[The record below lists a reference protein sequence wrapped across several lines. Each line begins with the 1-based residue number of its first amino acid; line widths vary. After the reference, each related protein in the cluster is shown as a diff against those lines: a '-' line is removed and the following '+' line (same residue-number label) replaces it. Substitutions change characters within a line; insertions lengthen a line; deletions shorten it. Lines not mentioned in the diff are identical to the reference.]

1 MMKENVQIAKNVL
14 TAFKYLGV
22 TSCRWTEDKW
32 QGGYLLYLFIEK
44 GEQSKREIK
53 KDGTQGIFTV
63 YDGTECENI
72 AILFEVLEQI
82 LLVEDKICYNID
94 EVIKVVEK
102 WKKNG

>member
-1 MMKENVQIAKNVL
+1 MVSDNKKIAKDVL
-14 TAFKYLGV
+14 TAFKLLGV
-22 TSCRWTEDKW
+22 THCKWEEDKW
-32 QGGYLLYLFIEK
+32 NGGYLLYLFIEK
-44 GEQSKREIK
+44 GELSKREIN

-63 YDGTECENI
+63 FDGAECENI

-82 LLVEDKICYNID
+82 LLVEDKICYNIE

>member
-1 MMKENVQIAKNVL
+1 MVSDNKKIAKDVL
-14 TAFKYLGV
+14 TAFKLLGV
-22 TSCRWTEDKW
+22 THCKWEKDKW
-32 QGGYLLYLFIEK
+32 EDGYLLYLFIEK

-53 KDGTQGIFTV
+53 KDGTQGIFMLL
-63 YDGTECENI
+63 DGTECENI